1 MFKGSDFIQIGL
13 NDDPDEVFN
22 FWRENSNIHAKWGT
36 RKTWIFAPKIN
47 IRSRNVIFAFLKNI
61 WIFAPKYFIIFRK
74 IMRMWLYF
82 TKMVQFMTVTW
93 KSIQVHKN
101 PWICTKLL
109 NFSEVVI
116 QDEQDDIKNLRIL
129 QNNPDSKEV
138 SFERKLDTGDSSD
151 VNLQDIRQVFVFTQ
165 HENHLEFKKDLDM
178 FELDHDMNQYTG
190 RTFFFC
196 PNFLWC
202 SFCRW
207 ISILMLFLNSYGFL
221 ILQDI
226 ERSFLSVALWRK
238 NMPNFS

>member
-1 MFKGSDFIQIGL
+1 
-13 NDDPDEVFN
+13 
-22 FWRENSNIHAKWGT
+22 
-36 RKTWIFAPKIN
+36 
-47 IRSRNVIFAFLKNI
+47 
-61 WIFAPKYFIIFRK
+61 
-74 IMRMWLYF
+74 MRMWLYF

-138 SFERKLDTGDSSD
+138 SFERNLDTGDSSD

-178 FELDHDMNQYTG
+178 FELDHDLNQYTG

-207 ISILMLFLNSYGFL
+207 ISILMLFLNFQGSIW
-221 ILQDI
+221 ILSDLKKLASCTMYNLYI
-226 ERSFLSVALWRK
+226 EAKTLVTVV
-238 NMPNFS
+238 